1 MFARLEITVAENTIW
16 LSFFDAI
23 SSPYTIGTKWKF
35 PSFLRDKVVPTTTN
49 RWAAAWAASLHW
61 RIIYGLSTLS
71 LSLHT
76 RSLWPCLIWTYNLVV
91 SLWVERSLVSGLGS
105 TASKHGQLYFIY
117 SSLFLLF
124 EPLHSYSSDPLLLL
138 LRNPFLYPSQRNDDR
153 ISKCLI
159 LKKKGF
165 SDDVYLFLVEGNW
178 LQNRFHVLIIP
189 LMATHCIP
197 VCLIQ

>member
-1 MFARLEITVAENTIW
+1 MSCEFALENNIRA
-16 LSFFDAI
+16 FD
-23 SSPYTIGTKWKF
+23 S
-35 PSFLRDKVVPTTTN
+35 
-49 RWAAAWAASLHW
+49 
-61 RIIYGLSTLS
+61 LS

-117 SSLFLLF
+117 SSLSFSF
-124 EPLHSYSSDPLLLL
+124 SNPLHSYSSDPLLLL

-159 LKKKGF
+159 LKKIGF
-165 SDDVYLFLVEGNW
+165 SDDVYLFLVERN
-178 LQNRFHVLIIP
+178 
-189 LMATHCIP
+189 
-197 VCLIQ
+197 